1 MNVREPEGTGPAAPL
16 LRLRLLGGFRATRDG
31 GPPLAERWPRPG
43 ASALVKLL
51 AVVPGHRLHRQ
62 QIVAVCWPDADQRTA
77 AGSLRVALHS
87 ARHTLEPEL
96 LPRAAS
102 SYLVSDG
109 AFLRLDPATVRIDA
123 DEAESSAR
131 AALTDGG
138 VDALTAAL
146 DLFTGEILP
155 EDRYAR
161 WADDRRSR
169 LALLREQLLLRLGR
183 EHLDRG
189 AAADAVSVA
198 QQVLAASPA
207 EELAHRILMD
217 AWLRQGLRRRA
228 VHQYHVCRE
237 ALDTELGVRPGPETE
252 WLHRAALA
260 SAPAPGPATPLLPA
274 PLRAG
279 GSAPPLRG
287 RDAVLDRLL
296 AEAGPPVTL
305 LTGEAGVGKTR
316 LVGEV
321 ARRAVAAGTAVLWGG
336 SQDAEGH
343 TPYGAFAEA
352 LEGWL
357 AEHTAAERARVG
369 AEYPELAAFLPSLGQ
384 VGATGERSP
393 EEERDRLFRA
403 STALLGDLAAV
414 RPVLVVLD
422 DLHAADTGSYQLL
435 GHLARRAVE
444 RGTALR
450 FLVTYREEE
459 LPEGDRRRSVVA
471 SLIRQ
476 RLCVRE
482 ELGRLDEEACLAV
495 VRDAAADVSRH
506 EYDTTADL
514 SRHEY
519 GTTAD
524 LSPDK
529 HDTTA
534 DVSHDVRDATADVSR
549 DEHDAAADLS
559 RDERA
564 RRVWELSLGNPLFAV
579 ELARDLTAGGTG
591 DFAPEG
597 IRELVSDRLVRIDAD
612 ARRIVEALSVAGGEA
627 ALSELLDVAELG
639 LRPPVSGAAA
649 VDALER
655 AIAASLVE
663 ERQIVVAGRP
673 VAGVAFRHPLVRL
686 TCYEQLTVVRRRQ
699 LHAAF
704 AQAVQRR
711 RPDAVDTLAS
721 HFARADD
728 PRAAEYLRRAA
739 ERAAALYANDTADRY
754 YRDLVDRLDVDAAR
768 ARLAHAHVLR
778 RMGHFAQAADTVR
791 LALAEFERRGDHD
804 DEVLAAALL
813 AETLVKAS
821 APRSG
826 RRALREHP
834 VTVDTAPEPAA
845 GHYLALSVVRCV
857 EGRYT
862 AGAEAARSAL
872 AAARSVPGVRGQGLV
887 ARAFAL
893 QAANLGLA
901 GRFDQAREAGDEALA
916 PAEAYGDPT
925 LLGSVLSTLREN
937 ARRSGR
943 LRQAVE
949 IGARA
954 LGLAEQSGDPTAAAF
969 ERTNLAE
976 LRLLLEEPEPAR
988 VLAEQAVAGA
998 EAYDAWCFPYTLATM
1013 ARVRLF
1019 SGETAEGAALLDR
1032 AERAAAAH
1040 GDRQAEHEVR
1050 TARAELALYARR
1062 PDDALRALEGYADDA
1077 PVPMAWAELL
1087 SGRAEDAVRLA
1098 RAEVARAERTGERL
1112 AEVEARIVLGA
1123 SLSRLAPTPEGTTE
1137 LSRAESL
1144 AEALPYPAGTRRATW
1159 ARNLLHE
1166 TQQH

>member
-1 MNVREPEGTGPAAPL
+1 M
-16 LRLRLLGGFRATRDG
+16 
-31 GPPLAERWPRPG
+31 
-43 ASALVKLL
+43 
-51 AVVPGHRLHRQ
+51 
-62 QIVAVCWPDADQRTA
+62 
-77 AGSLRVALHS
+77 
-87 ARHTLEPEL
+87 
-96 LPRAAS
+96 
-102 SYLVSDG
+102 
-109 AFLRLDPATVRIDA
+109 
-123 DEAESSAR
+123 
-131 AALTDGG
+131 
-138 VDALTAAL
+138 
-146 DLFTGEILP
+146 
-155 EDRYAR
+155 
-161 WADDRRSR
+161 
-169 LALLREQLLLRLGR
+169 
-183 EHLDRG
+183 
-189 AAADAVSVA
+189 
-198 QQVLAASPA
+198 
-207 EELAHRILMD
+207 
-217 AWLRQGLRRRA
+217 
-228 VHQYHVCRE
+228 
-237 ALDTELGVRPGPETE
+237 
-252 WLHRAALA
+252 
-260 SAPAPGPATPLLPA
+260 
-274 PLRAG
+274 
-279 GSAPPLRG
+279 
-287 RDAVLDRLL
+287 
-296 AEAGPPVTL
+296 
-305 LTGEAGVGKTR
+305 GKTR

-321 ARRAVAAGTAVLWGG
+321 ARRAVATGTAVLWGG
-336 SQDAEGH
+336 GQDAEGH

-357 AEHTAAERARVG
+357 AGHTAAERARVG

-384 VGATGERSP
+384 VGTTGERSP

-414 RPVLVVLD
+414 HPVLVVLD
-422 DLHAADTGSYQLL
+422 DLHAADSGSYQLL

-471 SLIRQ
+471 SLLRQ

-482 ELGRLDEEACLAV
+482 ELGRLDKEACLAV
-495 VRDAAADVSRH
+495 VRDTATGAA
-506 EYDTTADL
+506 
-514 SRHEY
+514 
-519 GTTAD
+519 
-524 LSPDK
+524 
-529 HDTTA
+529 
-534 DVSHDVRDATADVSR
+534 RDGHV
-549 DEHDAAADLS
+549 H
-559 RDERA
+559 
-564 RRVWELSLGNPLFAV
+564 RVWELSVGNPLFAV
-579 ELARDLTAGGTG
+579 ELARDLAAGGTG

-627 ALSELLDVAELG
+627 ALSELLDVAEHG
-639 LRPPVSGAAA
+639 LHPPVSGAAA
-649 VDALER
+649 ADALER

-721 HFARADD
+721 HFTRADD

-754 YRDLVDRLDVDAAR
+754 YRDLVDRLDIDAAR

-791 LALAEFERRGDHD
+791 LALAEFERRGEHD
-804 DEVLAAALL
+804 DAVLAAALL

-834 VTVDTAPEPAA
+834 VTEDTAPEPAA
-845 GHYLALSVVRCV
+845 GHFLALSVVRCV
-857 EGRYT
+857 QGRY
-862 AGAEAARSAL
+862 ADGAEAARSAL
-872 AAARSVPGVRGQGLV
+872 AAARSVPGGRGQGLV

-976 LRLLLEEPEPAR
+976 LRLLLEEPEPAG

-1019 SGETAEGAALLDR
+1019 SGETAKGTALLDR
-1032 AERAAAAH
+1032 AELVAAAH

-1062 PDDALRALEGYADDA
+1062 PGDALRALDGHADEA
-1077 PVPMAWAELL
+1077 PVLVAWAEVL
-1087 SGRAEDAVRLA
+1087 SGRAEAAVRLA

-1123 SLSRLAPTPEGTTE
+1123 ALSWLARAPEGTTE
-1137 LSRAESL
+1137 LTRAESL

-1166 TQQH
+1166 TWSR